1 MKLFESADAILTK
14 FPLSTAG
21 SVALSVN
28 WGVLTPVFLQL
39 GLFVVDLLRQ
49 KFIRK
54 QKREKQV
61 INEPDLEK

>member
-28 WGVLTPVFLQL
+28 WGVLTPVFYNWGYSL
-39 GLFVVDLLRQ
+39 
-49 KFIRK
+49 
-54 QKREKQV
+54 
-61 INEPDLEK
+61 

>member
-1 MKLFESADAILTK
+1 MRVLESIDTVVSK

-49 KFIRK
+49 KFIKK
-54 QKREKQV
+54 QKREKPV
-61 INEPDLEK
+61 ISESDLEK